1 MVSAAVAAA
10 SVVVALR
17 ETGEMSRSTNPIIRW
32 SRHLFTGVLAVRRA
46 FPPAVM
52 NQITDAVRAGEGK
65 HPGEIRF
72 VIEASLEPRELWSGL
87 TPRER
92 AVDVFARLRVWDT
105 EHNNGVLIYVL
116 HADHAVEIVA
126 DRGVGNGRVD
136 AAEWQLACDRMRE
149 HFRAGHYATGAI
161 AGIETVAEV
170 LSRHAPG
177 RADVGNE
184 LPDAPLILR

>member
-1 MVSAAVAAA
+1 
-10 SVVVALR
+10 
-17 ETGEMSRSTNPIIRW
+17 MSLSRNPPLSRLFRW
-32 SRHLFTGVLAVRRA
+32 FRHLFTGVLTVRNAFPKAVMDQITEAVRHC
-46 FPPAVM
+46 
-52 NQITDAVRAGEGK
+52 EGR

-72 VIEASLEPRELWSGL
+72 VIEAALEPRELWSGL

-92 AVDVFARLRVWDT
+92 AIDVFSRLRVWDT

-116 HADHAVEIVA
+116 YADHAVEIVA
-126 DRGVGNGRVD
+126 DRAVGDGRVD
-136 AAEWQLACDRMRE
+136 PAEWQIACQRMRE
-149 HFRAGHYATGAI
+149 HFRAGRHAEGAI
-161 AGIETVAEV
+161 AGIETVADI

>member
-1 MVSAAVAAA
+1 
-10 SVVVALR
+10 
-17 ETGEMSRSTNPIIRW
+17 MSRSTNPIIRW
-32 SRHLFTGVLAVRRA
+32 FRHLFTGVLAVRRA

-52 NQITDAVRAGEGK
+52 QQITDAVRACESR

-87 TPRER
+87 SSRER
-92 AVDVFARLRVWDT
+92 ALEVFSRLKVWDT

-116 HADHAVEIVA
+116 YADHAVEIVA

-136 AAEWQLACDRMRE
+136 PGEWQLACQRMRD
-149 HFRAGHYATGAI
+149 HFRNKQFAAGAI
-161 AGIETVAEV
+161 AGVETVAEV
-170 LSRHAPG
+170 LSRHVSG